1 MATKINPEFYGA
13 ESNFIT
19 VSGNVKKSPHTL
31 PAIVTGGVYT
41 GGALDYS
48 AAPWGIGKSSASNNF
63 SVSVAKGA
71 EWTYN
76 VNARESNNTP
86 IFFYSVTDTQ
96 DGAYNNAGLVG
107 ADESAYNYELAL
119 FRSRIN
125 PDTTLDQYNRFISS
139 LTVDSGSSVNFA
151 GLQNTYPVTYLNYQ
165 NVKIVVG
172 HVYYKPVGENT
183 IKKTTLDAIINNSV
197 DVDKIVYFDFSF
209 YDTTTNTQVDASI
222 GGNELDLLDIYK
234 SVYYGDVDTIVSP
247 ARKIRR
253 FGYWYIDEHWYDE
266 DGFRYGTSDTYTYY
280 QSEWDT
286 LGNSSFVVGRPAFT
300 GWTTLSDKHQI
311 FDDVSYHWEYGIT
324 AYDNNQWLIN
334 KIENG
339 STYASGLYRSFAY
352 MELDDYAGS
361 KNEAY
366 AAAIIHELAFL
377 GLPIVAST
385 SHTTSSIGDNDV
397 YVPVFD
403 DHIITTGEFKTGA
416 DSLTL
421 PNAEWADIFSTDM
434 PDYDPTY
441 EPEDEP
447 SDKDSGNLINKGL
460 YTNRFSNPSYTIWAL
475 YGTSLNNNGLDAI
488 ISAINELYLTGPD
501 GNEKWQLDFKGSNPS
516 DYIVGL
522 FAYPL
527 NFKVSENSYHFVL
540 GPVEFDTVDVKKY
553 ADDGYFSF
561 GTIDLT
567 YNSSDVTWFR
577 NFRDYPP
584 YSTAELYIPFCG
596 TYDIDLAF
604 FIGHTMEITGYYDI
618 YTGALSCAIYRDNKT
633 LYKVVNGQIG
643 VQIPLTSVRAGDYQ
657 NNIHSLEVALK
668 QNEIRLATS
677 ALTLGASSAA
687 AIATGGASLA
697 LGAGMIGGSAGIM
710 TTLTEHDTINY
721 KLNHTQPTPAQTGA
735 AETQNA
741 YRVGGLRAK
750 LYIKRASLASSY
762 SASIYSHTVGN
773 ACCINSTIGSRSGL
787 TVCSK
792 IDTSGIKATVEEIQ
806 AIKQAFANGVY
817 V

>member
-1 MATKINPEFYGA
+1 MGTKINAEFYGA
-13 ESNFIT
+13 ESSFVT
-19 VSGNVKKSPHTL
+19 VSTNVKKSPYTL
-31 PAIVTGGVYT
+31 PSIITSEAYT

-48 AAPWGIGKSSASNNF
+48 AAPWGIGRSSASNNF
-63 SVSVAKGA
+63 SVSIAKGA

-76 VNARESNNTP
+76 ENNRDSKNTP
-86 IFFYSVTDTQ
+86 IFFYSVSGVEE
-96 DGAYNNAGLVG
+96 GAYNNAGLVG
-107 ADESAYNYELAL
+107 ASANSYNYELAL
-119 FRSRIN
+119 FRSRID
-125 PDTTLDQYNRFISS
+125 PDVTLDQYNSFISS
-139 LTVDSGSSVNFA
+139 LTVDNGYSVNYA
-151 GLQNTYPVTYLNYQ
+151 GLQDTYPVTYLDYQ
-165 NVKIVVG
+165 SVKIVVG

-183 IKKTTLDAIINNSV
+183 IKKTTLDAIISNTVSV
-197 DVDKIVYFDFSF
+197 DAIVYFDFSL
-209 YDTTTNTQVDASI
+209 YDGNSFTAVDASI
-222 GGNELDLLDIYK
+222 GGNELELLDVYK
-234 SVYYGDVDTIVSP
+234 SVYYENIDSIVSP
-247 ARKIRR
+247 ARKIGR
-253 FGYWYIDEHWYDE
+253 FGYWYIDEQWYDQ
-266 DGFRYGTSDTYTYY
+266 DSFRYGPSDSYTYY
-280 QSEWDT
+280 QTAWDT
-286 LGNSSFVVGRPAFT
+286 LGNSEFIYANSVYT
-300 GWTTLSDKHQI
+300 GWSTLSGKKQI
-311 FDDVSYHWEYGIT
+311 FEDVSYHWEYGIT
-324 AYDNNQWLIN
+324 AYESNQWAIN

-339 STYASGLYRSFAY
+339 DTYSSGTYRSFAY
-352 MELDDYAGS
+352 LELDDYIGS
-361 KNEAY
+361 KNAAY
-366 AAAIIHELAFL
+366 VSAIIHELAFI

-385 SHTTSSIGDNDV
+385 GHTSSVIGGNDV

-403 DHIITTGEFKTGA
+403 SHMITTGEYESGA

-421 PNAEWADIFSTDM
+421 PNAEWTDIFGTDI

-488 ISAINELYLTGPD
+488 ISAINDLYLTDPD
-501 GNEKWQLDFKGSNPS
+501 GNDKWQLDFKGSNPS

-540 GPVEFDTVDVKKY
+540 GPVEFDTIDVKKY
-553 ADDGYFSF
+553 ADDGYFTF
-561 GTIDLT
+561 GSIDLT
-567 YNSSDVTWFR
+567 YDSPDVSWFK

-618 YTGALSCAIYRDNKT
+618 YTGALSCAIYRDSKT

-677 ALTLGASSAA
+677 ALTLGASSSA

-741 YRVGGLRAK
+741 YRVGGLKAK

-762 SASIYSHTVGN
+762 SAAIYSHTVGN
-773 ACCINSTIGSRSGL
+773 ACCINTTIGSRSGL